1 MSEDS
6 SGPGGDRQSSSG
18 SAITDRTVSDV
29 FASQAADGPAVDTDA
44 ILDGTSPGEIIERTN
59 EPEPSSSID
68 PSLFDEAELTELILP
83 ERRSDGTF
91 LWVETTDSEPD
102 PDTDPAPEMDG
113 VSIRTWQDPE
123 YDRPQEATTARSTAM
138 TDASEPRRSEE
149 STRTTSVADST
160 GFESDD
166 TSQAGKV
173 PPRSAVEPESRGG
186 PTDDSETG
194 RSERDRNRADPA
206 SARETGSQS
215 RESSP
220 ESESETPSKSEI
232 RTSVQHFEHRKP
244 DGGSSGVLASVKRV
258 ASRVFR
264 PGRSG

>member
-6 SGPGGDRQSSSG
+6 ADPGGDRGSSSG
-18 SAITDRTVSDV
+18 STLSDRTASDV
-29 FASQAADGPAVDTDA
+29 LKSGTADGSAVDTDA
-44 ILDGTSPGEIIERTN
+44 ILDGTSPEEIIERTN
-59 EPEPSSSID
+59 DPEPSSSID

-102 PDTDPAPEMDG
+102 PDTEPAPEMDG

-123 YDRPQEATTARSTAM
+123 LERPQAATTPGSRAM
-138 TDASEPRRSEE
+138 TDASEPPRSDE
-149 STRTTSVADST
+149 STRTTSVADAT

-166 TSQAGKV
+166 TSEAGKV
-173 PPRSAVEPESRGG
+173 PPRSAVEPKSTGG
-186 PTDDSETG
+186 RDSETG
-194 RSERDRNRADPA
+194 RSERERNRAEPA

-244 DGGSSGVLASVKRV
+244 DDGSSGLLASVKRV
-258 ASRVFR
+258 ASRVFG
-264 PGRSG
+264 PGRGG